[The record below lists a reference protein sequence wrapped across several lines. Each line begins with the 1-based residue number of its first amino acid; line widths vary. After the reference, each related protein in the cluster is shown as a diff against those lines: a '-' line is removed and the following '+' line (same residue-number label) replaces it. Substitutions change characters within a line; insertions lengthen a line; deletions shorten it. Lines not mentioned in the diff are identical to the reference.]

1 VIKPSYKDILLMNL
15 SDLYKHYVFSP
26 LLGVSS
32 SVTHEVGES
41 SESADEVA
49 AFLVLVSRLLLD
61 LFHLYNTRRV

>member
-32 SVTHEVGES
+32 ES